1 MPATQL
7 SPAEP
12 AGTPLSRDELA
23 IAGRQPLK
31 RAPCV
36 LETDATLRFGGRE
49 IECTLRA
56 YGKWCPH
63 YPGDSG
69 GKGERRLSPPEPAGF
84 EISAVTISTSGPE
97 VEVDFALDSKAIEAI
112 AEAAAEECDE

>member
-1 MPATQL
+1 MSVQL

-12 AGTPLSRDELA
+12 AGTPLSASEKALCT
-23 IAGRQPLK
+23 
-31 RAPCV
+31 RAPSKRPPCI

-56 YGKWCPH
+56 YGRFRPF

-69 GKGERRLSPPEPAGF
+69 GRGERRLSPPEPAGF
-84 EISAVTISTSGPE
+84 EISEVTISTGGPE
-97 VEVDFALDSKAIEAI
+97 CEIEFCLDASAIEVI
-112 AEAAAEECDE
+112 AEAAAEENAE

>member
-12 AGTPLSRDELA
+12 SGTPLSASERALL
-23 IAGRQPLK
+23 PPSLK
-31 RAPCV
+31 RQPCV

-56 YGKWCPH
+56 YGRWRPF

-69 GKGERRLSPPEPAGF
+69 GRGERRLSPPEPAGF

-97 VEVDFALDSKAIEAI
+97 CEVDFALDSKAIEVI